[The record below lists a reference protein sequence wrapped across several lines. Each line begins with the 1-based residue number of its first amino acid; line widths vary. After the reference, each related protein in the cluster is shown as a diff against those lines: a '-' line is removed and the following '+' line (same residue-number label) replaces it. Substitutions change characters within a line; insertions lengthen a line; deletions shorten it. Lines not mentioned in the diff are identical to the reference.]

1 MLYRCMTHSSSFTEL
16 SDRDLIAE
24 VQRLAGTERA
34 ATAAMVACLAEMDTR
49 RLYLGEGCRSL
60 FAYCTQV
67 LHLSE
72 HAAYA
77 RIEAARAARRFP
89 VILQRLGSGEIT
101 LTAIGLLR
109 AHLTEVNHLEILDAA
124 RFKLKRDVEELVASL
139 APKADAPAMVRRLPE
154 PAMPQQTLIAA
165 GRSAAL
171 TVSMAVAPVPP
182 AAPPPV
188 RPAPAAPVVPLA
200 PERYKIQFTVGRA
213 TRDKFRRA
221 QDLLRHSVP
230 NGDPAEIFDRALTML
245 VEKLE
250 RTRFAAASRPRPA
263 SSAPVRSRH
272 IPAAVKRAVAQRDE
286 GRCAFA
292 GPAGRCVERGALE
305 FHHVVPYAEGGKATA
320 ENIQLRCRA
329 HNQYEA
335 EQWFGPLMVRELGP
349 GPSSQWHDVRASAPR

>member
-1 MLYRCMTHSSSFTEL
+1 MTYSPSFAEL

-24 VQRLAGTERA
+24 VQRLAGSERA
-34 ATAAMVACLAEMDTR
+34 ATAAIVACLAEMDTR

-77 RIEAARAARRFP
+77 RIEAARAVRRFP
-89 VILQRLGSGEIT
+89 VILERLRAGEIT

-109 AHLTEVNHLEILDAA
+109 PHLTEANHLEVLDAA

-139 APKADAPAMVRRLPE
+139 APKLDAPTMVRKLPE
-154 PAMPQQTLIAA
+154 PAMPQPTLIAA
-165 GRSAAL
+165 EHSAATP
-171 TVSMAVAPVPP
+171 TVSMPVSPVPP
-182 AAPPPV
+182 AASARP
-188 RPAPAAPVVPLA
+188 RPAPKAPVVPLA
-200 PERYKIQFTVGRA
+200 AERYKIQFTVGRA
-213 TRDKFRRA
+213 TRDKLRRA

-230 NGDPAEIFDRALTML
+230 NGDPAVIFDRALTVL
-245 VEKLE
+245 IETLE
-250 RTRFAAASRPRPA
+250 RTKFAAAKRPRRA
-263 SSAPVRSRH
+263 SSTPMRSRH
-272 IPAAVKRAVAQRDE
+272 IPASVRRAVAQRDA
-286 GRCAFA
+286 GQCAFI
-292 GPAGRCVERGALE
+292 GTAGRCVERGALE
-305 FHHVVPYAEGGKATA
+305 FHHVVPYAEGGKAAA

-349 GPSSQWHDVRASAPR
+349 GPSSHWHDVRASAPR